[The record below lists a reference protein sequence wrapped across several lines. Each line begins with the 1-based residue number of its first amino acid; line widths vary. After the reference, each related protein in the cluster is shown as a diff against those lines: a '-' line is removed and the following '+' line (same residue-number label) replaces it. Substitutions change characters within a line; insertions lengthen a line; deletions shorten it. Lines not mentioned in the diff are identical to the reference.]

1 MTLHNRSKAFCVTL
15 FISSTVYFQI
25 DVPSDFHVVI
35 VGAGVSGICMGKR
48 LGELGIR

>member
-1 MTLHNRSKAFCVTL
+1 MALYKRNKAFCVTV
-15 FISSTVYFQI
+15 FISFTAYFQI